1 MASDGKNKL
10 PEELTDTIGQIY
22 RKHYDNIDTDIIS
35 RVRWYYLY
43 IIVSLLI
50 SVTGLCK
57 NRVMSYKL
65 KAYM

>member
-1 MASDGKNKL
+1 
-10 PEELTDTIGQIY
+10 
-22 RKHYDNIDTDIIS
+22 
-35 RVRWYYLY
+35 
-43 IIVSLLI
+43 VSLLI